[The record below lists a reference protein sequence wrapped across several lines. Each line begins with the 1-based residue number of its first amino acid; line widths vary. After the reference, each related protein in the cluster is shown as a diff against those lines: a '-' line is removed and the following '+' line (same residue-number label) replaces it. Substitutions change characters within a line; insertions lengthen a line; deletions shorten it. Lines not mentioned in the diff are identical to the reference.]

1 MNVKKIALFIT
12 LVFVTSF
19 AVFKISH
26 ELNKEETPPPKK
38 TAPKEANV
46 IHYEK
51 NAPQLAY
58 LKSAPVLVGQVPS
71 IEALQ
76 GSIVYNEDVTAKITT
91 PIAGRVTKIFAQIG
105 DKVKLGQ
112 PLVMIDSP
120 EFGQANADVMKS
132 ESDLTLKNQAFERAK
147 TLYEGEVLAK
157 KDFENA
163 EADLKQATAE
173 HQRALNRL
181 KNYGV
186 SKNNN
191 FMLSTKVSGIVTERQ
206 VNPGSEVNPSNPNPL
221 FVVSDPKKLWVNVEI
236 PEKDLD
242 KVHVKQH
249 LKIEASAYPNE
260 TFQATVIMISKVLN
274 PDTRRVIVRC
284 ALDNPDEK
292 LKPEM
297 YVYATPLDDEISLV
311 HVPNDAIITEGV
323 KNYVFV
329 EKSPGEIEKRLVKVA
344 YQGHK
349 ETYISEGLHE
359 AENIII
365 TGTLLLNSE
374 FTGN

>member
-26 ELNKEETPPPKK
+26 ELKKEDTPPPKK

-58 LKSAPVLVGQVPS
+58 LKTAAVEVGQVPTT
-71 IEALQ
+71 EALQ
-76 GSIVYNEDVTAKITT
+76 GAIVYNDDLTSKITT
-91 PIAGRVTKIFAQIG
+91 PIAGRVTKIYAQIG
-105 DKVKLGQ
+105 DKVKIGQ

-120 EFGQANADVMKS
+120 EFGQANADFMKS

-147 TLYEGEVLAK
+147 TLYEGEVIAK
-157 KDFENA
+157 KEFENA
-163 EADLKQATAE
+163 EADLKQARTE
-173 HQRALNRL
+173 HDRALNRL

-191 FMLSTKVSGIVTERQ
+191 FMLSTKVSGVVTERQ
-206 VNPGSEVNPSNPNPL
+206 VNPGSEVSPNNTNPL
-221 FVVSDPKKLWVNVEI
+221 FVVTDPKHLWVNIEV

-242 KVHVKQH
+242 KIHLKQH
-249 LKIEASAYPNE
+249 LKIEANAYPNE
-260 TFQATVIMISKVLN
+260 SFQATVVSISKVLN
-274 PDTRRVIVRC
+274 PDTRRVMVRC
-284 ALDNPDEK
+284 KLENIDEK

-297 YVYATPLDDEISLV
+297 YVYATPMDDELSLP
-311 HVPNDAIITEGV
+311 HVVNDAVITEGV
-323 KNYVFV
+323 KTFVFV
-329 EKSPGEIEKRLVKVA
+329 ERSPGDIEKRLVKVA

-349 ETYISEGLHE
+349 EAYISEGLRE
-359 AENIII
+359 GELVVI
-365 TGTLLLNSE
+365 TSTLLLNSE
-374 FTGN
+374 FTEN